1 MASDIPILNPSLN
14 GIILSVGFL
23 FGQIGQVGQLW
34 SPHVHILHTHSL
46 VWRWCYHQ
54 VWILLDIKVHACQDH
69 SSDEVHKD
77 KIIVKLANK
86 HTLNVKLFGHA
97 SIIKFNKDL
106 DYMKLSLIIL
116 HKRFEAYLWNI
127 NIYCKTILDGET
139 SKCLQAWI
147 DKLMP

>member
-54 VWILLDIKVHACQDH
+54 VWILLDIKFHACQYH
-69 SSDEVHKD
+69 SWNEVHKD

-86 HTLNVKLFGHA
+86 HMLNVKLFGRA

-106 DYMKLSLIIL
+106 DYVKLSLIIL
-116 HKRFEAYLWNI
+116 LKRFEASLQNI
-127 NIYCKTILDGET
+127 NIYCKTILDGGNKQMST
-139 SKCLQAWI
+139 NMNW
-147 DKLMP
+147 